1 MAKQTTKRVYGSVTY
16 HSNRETFTAR
26 LPAFKKR
33 AFELRMAELSEE
45 NGRPL
50 GFGKFVEML
59 GDNDKKVAG
68 LYKVAKQQLEEEKK
82 QQPDE

>member
-1 MAKQTTKRVYGSVTY
+1 M
-16 HSNRETFTAR
+16 
-26 LPAFKKR
+26 PAFKKR